1 MLVYHYEPCER
12 SPSALVVL
20 VVLLV
25 LVRYRDGGI
34 EENDVEDV
42 DVDVEEDVEEERYG
56 QGL

>member
-12 SPSALVVL
+12 SPSAL

>member
-42 DVDVEEDVEEERYG
+42 DVDVEEEEERYG
-56 QGL
+56 RGL

>member
-20 VVLLV
+20 

>member
-20 VVLLV
+20 V
-25 LVRYRDGGI
+25 RYRDGGI
-34 EENDVEDV
+34 EENDVENV

>member
-25 LVRYRDGGI
+25 RYRDGGI
-34 EENDVEDV
+34 EENDVENV
-42 DVDVEEDVEEERYG
+42 DVDVEEEEERYG

>member
-20 VVLLV
+20 VLLM

-42 DVDVEEDVEEERYG
+42 DADVEEEEERHG